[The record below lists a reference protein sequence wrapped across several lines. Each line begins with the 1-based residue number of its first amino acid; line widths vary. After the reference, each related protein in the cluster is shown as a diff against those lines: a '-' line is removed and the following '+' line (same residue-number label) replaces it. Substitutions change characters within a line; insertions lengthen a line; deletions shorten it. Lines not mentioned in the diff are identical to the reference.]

1 MRNIPAAQ
9 VDLFAITAALSA
21 HGLWDLSDTLYDGP
35 AQPAP
40 RAALLLQVGVVCC
53 HLLGLVDLQLTIQ
66 FLQLIL
72 VQVKRKREERIK
84 GIREGIGMSEQRK
97 NHREQLVGEELLLRT
112 RRASLGRREGAGG
125 NENTGQVYARPH
137 IVKYTQGFLC
147 VSL

>member
-1 MRNIPAAQ
+1 MLSSSWSCGPPI
-9 VDLFAITAALSA
+9 DHTISSA
-21 HGLWDLSDTLYDGP
+21 HPGAGE
-35 AQPAP
+35 
-40 RAALLLQVGVVCC
+40 
-53 HLLGLVDLQLTIQ
+53 
-66 FLQLIL
+66 
-72 VQVKRKREERIK
+72 KEERRIK